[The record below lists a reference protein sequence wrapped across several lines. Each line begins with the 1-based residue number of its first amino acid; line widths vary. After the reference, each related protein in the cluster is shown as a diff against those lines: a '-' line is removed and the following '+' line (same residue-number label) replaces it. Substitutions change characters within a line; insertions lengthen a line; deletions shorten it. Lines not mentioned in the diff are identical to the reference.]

1 LPPTRFRNYS
11 LADLHYVQAAIMP
24 TPADRLRALLARPG
38 LLLMPGCHD
47 ALSAKLVEQ
56 AGFPTAFMSGF
67 AVSAVRLGLPDT
79 GLISYGE
86 LVEQG
91 RNICDA
97 VSIPLFGDGDTGFGN
112 PLNVKRTVEGYAR
125 AGFGC
130 IMIEDQV
137 MPKRCGHTRGKAVVG
152 REEALLRLRA
162 AVDARNEG
170 TDILIMARTDA
181 RATDGLDEAI
191 ARCQAFA
198 DIGADITFLEAPL
211 SEEEM
216 RRYCNEVP
224 GPKMVNL
231 IEFGK
236 TPLLPLARLEA
247 IGYKIAVYP
256 LTLLSVSIKAMRAA
270 LARIRQE
277 ETVDVLDFA
286 ELQTVVGFPEYYAGE
301 ERYAAPREG

>member
-1 LPPTRFRNYS
+1 
-11 LADLHYVQAAIMP
+11 MP
-24 TPADRLRALLARPG
+24 TPANRLRALLARPG

-56 AGFPTAFMSGF
+56 AGFTTAFMSGF
-67 AVSAVRLGLPDT
+67 AVAATRLGLPDT

-112 PLNVKRTVEGYAR
+112 PLNVRRTVEGYAR

-130 IMIEDQV
+130 VMIEDQV
-137 MPKRCGHTRGKAVVG
+137 SPKRCGHTRGKTVVP
-152 REEALLRLRA
+152 REEALLRIRA
-162 AVDARNEG
+162 AVDARDEG
-170 TDILIMARTDA
+170 ADILIMARTDA

-191 ARCQAFA
+191 ARCRAFA
-198 DIGADITFLEAPL
+198 EIGADITFLEAPL
-211 SEEEM
+211 SEAEM
-216 RRYCNEVP
+216 RRYCAEVP
-224 GPKMVNL
+224 GTKMVNL
-231 IEFGK
+231 IESGK

-270 LARIRQE
+270 LERIRRE
-277 ETVDVLDFA
+277 ETADVLDFA
-286 ELQTVVGFPEYYAGE
+286 ELQAAVGFPDYYAGE
-301 ERYAAPREG
+301 DRYRAPREG

>member
-1 LPPTRFRNYS
+1 
-11 LADLHYVQAAIMP
+11 MP

-191 ARCQAFA
+191 ARCQAFI